1 MEDKDK
7 IIEDAEELVEDDE
20 IDASEEGFMEGYD
33 EDKANSD
40 ESEDDVIDPDGESFY
55 SEAKKKKK

>member
-7 IIEDAEELVEDDE
+7 IVEDAEELVEDDE

-40 ESEDDVIDPDGESFY
+40 ETDDDIIDPDGESFY
-55 SEAKKKKK
+55 NESKKKKK